1 MRYRHPGLVLGLVL
15 LVAALAACSG
25 GEASPDASGEQSAQ
39 ESAQQSENS
48 GMSAQ
53 VASYDLAATSE
64 PQRFM
69 AGLVTADNEGVV
81 GGTVQMEFAY
91 LGEGREDVAESSES
105 EPEPGPSAEAEF
117 LPVVN
122 KAPEEVG
129 DQPTVLPPA
138 EGAGVYETEV
148 ALDRPGFWEVTVKA
162 DLAGKEPVTA
172 TGAFRV
178 FEEHLVPQVGDE
190 APVTDSLTVADAE
203 EGEVDPAAVDSRAGS
218 DGEIPDPQLH
228 DTTIAEAIEQQRP
241 LVAVF
246 STPVYCVSQF
256 CGPITEAVEDLA
268 DEYGDRAAF
277 VHVEVWRDYEDAD
290 LNDAFDA
297 WVNQGS
303 EGREPW
309 VFAVDAD
316 GTIAQRWDN
325 VPDMEALEGWLEQLP
340 AE

>member
-1 MRYRHPGLVLGLVL
+1 MRSPRLGLVLGLVL
-15 LVAALAACSG
+15 IGVALAACSG

-39 ESAQQSENS
+39 KSEQQSEAS
-48 GMSAQ
+48 GVGAQ
-53 VASYDLAATSE
+53 VASYDLAATGE

-81 GGTVQMEFAY
+81 GGTVQMEFTY
-91 LGEGREDVAESSES
+91 LGQGQEEEAESS

-138 EGAGVYETEV
+138 EGVGVYETEV
-148 ALDRPGFWEVTVKA
+148 ALDRPGFWEVSVEA
-162 DLAGKEPVTA
+162 DLAGEGPVTA
-172 TGAFRV
+172 TGAFQV

-190 APVTDSLTVADAE
+190 APATDTLTVADAE
-203 EGEVDPAAVDSRAGS
+203 EGEVDPAAVDSRADS

-228 DTTIAEAIEQQRP
+228 ETTIAEAIEQQRP

-256 CGPITEAVEDLA
+256 CGPITEAVEGLA

-277 VHVEVWRDYEDAD
+277 VHVEVWRDYEGTD

-316 GTIAQRWDN
+316 GRIAQRWDN
-325 VPDMEALEGWLEQLP
+325 VPDMEALEGWLEELP